1 VRVFVLLEELAIDSH
16 LPENL
21 LFVRKVALSINSE
34 VGLEWEVVW
43 SSLGHDGCVMPMR
56 IELVKAG
63 MSGKLQVTQNLLV
76 QVWFCDRV
84 KRRKIVVKSG
94 LLGLVGRAAREIL

>member
-1 VRVFVLLEELAIDSH
+1 
-16 LPENL
+16 
-21 LFVRKVALSINSE
+21 
-34 VGLEWEVVW
+34 
-43 SSLGHDGCVMPMR
+43 MPMG

-63 MSGKLQVTQNLLV
+63 VSGKLQVTQNLLV

-94 LLGLVGRAAREIL
+94 LLGLMGWAAREMLQRFRWAARGVLCPKHIRNFKRIQLFRHL